1 MAKDGQ
7 TVLQKTLYMQLKT
20 ISLML
25 CLLFSGCTAHTIN
38 SNVNV
43 SICVRAL

>member
-1 MAKDGQ
+1 MCKRTKVASII
-7 TVLQKTLYMQLKT
+7 TL
-20 ISLML
+20 L